1 MAEDE
6 VVNKINSDL
15 KGIVQNV
22 ESSRARRIKI
32 EVIRE
37 SLLDAVQYLINTY
50 GVYHISTISTVDLG
64 ESFEV
69 LYHLFGANKLFTVST
84 KVPKT
89 DPTVNTLTG
98 ILPGAILYEREIHD
112 LMGVVAKGHPDLK
125 ILVLPDSWGNK
136 GHPLRKDWSLAKYR
150 GEE

>member
-6 VVNKINSDL
+6 VVNKLISDL
-15 KGIVQNV
+15 RGIAQKV

-32 EVIRE
+32 EVSRE
-37 SLLDAVQYLINTY
+37 SLPDAVQY
-50 GVYHISTISTVDLG
+50 HISNISTVDLC
-64 ESFEV
+64 EIIEL
-69 LYHLFGANKLFTVST
+69 LYHLFGSKMLFTVFT

-89 DPTVNTLTG
+89 DPTVNTLTN
-98 ILPGAILYEREIHD
+98 ILPGAILYERVIHD

-136 GHPLRKDWSLAKYR
+136 GYPLRKDWSLAKAR
-150 GEE
+150 GEGGEE